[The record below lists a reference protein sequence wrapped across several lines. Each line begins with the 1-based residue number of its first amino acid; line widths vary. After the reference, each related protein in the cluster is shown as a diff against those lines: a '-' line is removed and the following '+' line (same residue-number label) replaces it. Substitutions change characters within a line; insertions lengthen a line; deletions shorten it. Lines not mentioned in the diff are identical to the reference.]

1 MHKLFSFRRCPYAMR
16 ARLAL
21 RLAKVEVQI
30 QEIELRNR
38 PSELYAVSPK
48 GTVPVLVLDDG
59 TVIEESIEIV
69 RWALGGSDKD
79 YALIKQCDG
88 EFKQHLD
95 RYKYSTRYEDVDP
108 KFHRQQGSL
117 FIEQLNNLLGKD
129 DYLAGNEFGIP
140 DLCIAPF
147 IRQFRVAD
155 VEWLDEQPWPALHNW
170 LQRYLES
177 SDFKAIMVKAKP

>member
-1 MHKLFSFRRCPYAMR
+1 MR

-30 QEIELRNR
+30 QEIDLRNR
-38 PSELYAVSPK
+38 PPELYAVSPK
-48 GTVPVLVLDDG
+48 GTVPVLALDDG
-59 TVIEESIEIV
+59 TVIDESIEIV
-69 RWALGGSDKD
+69 RWALGGIETDNL
-79 YALIKQCDG
+79 LIKQCDG

-108 KFHRQQGSL
+108 QFHRQQGSL
-117 FIEQLNNLLGKD
+117 FIEHLNDELGKT
-129 DYLAGNEFGIP
+129 DYLAGNEFGIL

-147 IRQFRVAD
+147 IRQFRAAD
-155 VEWLDEQPWPALHNW
+155 VEWFDAQQWPELHHW

-177 SDFKAIMVKAKP
+177 TDFKAIMVKVKP

>member
-1 MHKLFSFRRCPYAMR
+1 MR

-30 QEIELRNR
+30 QEIDLRNR
-38 PSELYAVSPK
+38 PPELYAVSPK
-48 GTVPVLVLDDG
+48 GTVPVLELDDG
-59 TVIEESIEIV
+59 TIIEESIEIV
-69 RWALGGSDKD
+69 RWALGGSIKD
-79 YALIKQCDG
+79 YAFIKQCDG

-108 KFHRQQGSL
+108 QFHRQQGSL
-117 FIEQLNNLLGKD
+117 FIEHLNDELGQA

-147 IRQFRVAD
+147 VRQFRAAD
-155 VEWLDEQPWPALHNW
+155 IEWFDAQPWPALHNW
-170 LQRYLES
+170 LQCYLES
-177 SDFKAIMVKAKP
+177 NDFKAIMVKAKS

>member
-1 MHKLFSFRRCPYAMR
+1 MR

-21 RLAKVEVQI
+21 RLAKIEVQI
-30 QEIELRNR
+30 QEIDLRNR
-38 PSELYAVSPK
+38 PPELYAASSK
-48 GTVPVLVLDDG
+48 GTVPVLVLNDG

-69 RWALGGSDKD
+69 RWALGGSEKD
-79 YALIKQCDG
+79 YALIKRCDG

-95 RYKYSTRYEDVDP
+95 RYKYSTRYENVDP
-108 KFHRQQGSL
+108 QFHRQQGSL
-117 FIEQLNNLLGKD
+117 FIEHLNDELGKA

-147 IRQFRVAD
+147 IRQFRAAD
-155 VEWLDEQPWPALHNW
+155 VKWLDEQPWPALHNW

-177 SDFKAIMVKAKP
+177 NDFKAIMVKAIP